1 LTQWVNDYERINMRV
16 GTAFAFART
25 QEELSNRQA
34 RLAQSQDQL
43 SSGLRIQKPSDDP
56 YAAAQ
61 VERARSLQVKIE
73 IDRRALNFSNS
84 MLASIEGA
92 LGNGGDVL
100 QEIRTQI
107 NGAGNGVVNMNDR
120 YSIAQQ
126 LTQLRSELLGV
137 ANRGDG
143 GGGYLFGGQGSRLP
157 PFMDGLPVQFVPQS
171 GSQSNGSSFAGAL
184 AIDGAAAFTSVPTS
198 LPGQGPISI
207 FDVIDSAIDK
217 LKDNSITSS
226 ALTSALQPVT
236 AGIDQGLDGLLR
248 QRSMVGERMRALDNH
263 AEFLDDSELRSK
275 AYGAELSEVDMAEA
289 ISAFTNQKTALEALM
304 QTYAQISDLSLFNY
318 IR

>member
-1 LTQWVNDYERINMRV
+1 MRV

-61 VERARSLQVKIE
+61 SERARSLQAKIE

-92 LGNGGDVL
+92 LGNSGDVL

-107 NGAGNGVVNMNDR
+107 NSAGNAVLSMGDR
-120 YSIAQQ
+120 SSIAQQ

-143 GGGYLFGGQGSRLP
+143 GGGFLFGGQGSRLP
-157 PFMDGLPVQFVPQS
+157 PFTDGAPVQFQPQS
-171 GSQSNGSSFAGAL
+171 GIQTNGSSFAGAL
-184 AIDGAAAFTSVPTS
+184 AIDGAASFTSVQGS
-198 LPGQGPISI
+198 LPGQPNINI
-207 FDVIDSAIDK
+207 FSVIDSAIVM
-217 LKDNSITSS
+217 LKDSSITSS
-226 ALTSALQPVT
+226 GLTAALQPVT
-236 AGIDQGLDGLLR
+236 AGIDQGLDGLLS

-275 AYGAELSEVDMAEA
+275 AYSAELTEVDMAEA
-289 ISAFTNQKTALEALM
+289 ISAFTTQKTALEALM
-304 QTYAQISDLSLFNY
+304 QTYAQISSLSLFNY

>member
-1 LTQWVNDYERINMRV
+1 MRWVNYYERLTMRV

-61 VERARSLQVKIE
+61 SERARSLQAKIE

-92 LGNGGDVL
+92 LGNSGDVL

-107 NGAGNGVVNMNDR
+107 NSAGNAVLSMGDR
-120 YSIAQQ
+120 SSIAQQ

-143 GGGYLFGGQGSRLP
+143 GGGFLFGGQGSRLP
-157 PFMDGLPVQFVPQS
+157 PFTDGAPVQFQPQS
-171 GSQSNGSSFAGAL
+171 GIQTNGSSFAGAL
-184 AIDGAAAFTSVPTS
+184 AIDGAASFTSVQGS
-198 LPGQGPISI
+198 LPGQPNINI
-207 FDVIDSAIDK
+207 FSVIDSAIVM
-217 LKDNSITSS
+217 LKDSSITSS
-226 ALTSALQPVT
+226 GLTTALQPVT
-236 AGIDQGLDGLLR
+236 AGIDQGLDGLLS

-275 AYGAELSEVDMAEA
+275 AYSAELTEVDMAEA
-289 ISAFTNQKTALEALM
+289 ISAFTTQKTALEALM
-304 QTYAQISDLSLFNY
+304 QTYAQISSLSLFNY

>member
-1 LTQWVNDYERINMRV
+1 MRV

-61 VERARSLQVKIE
+61 SERARSLQAKIE

-92 LGNGGDVL
+92 LGNSGDVL

-107 NGAGNGVVNMNDR
+107 NSAGNGVLNMNDR
-120 YSIAQQ
+120 SSIAQQ

-143 GGGYLFGGQGSRLP
+143 GGGFLFGGQGSRLP
-157 PFMDGLPVQFVPQS
+157 PFIDGTPVQFQPQS
-171 GSQSNGSSFAGAL
+171 GIQTNGSSFAGAL
-184 AIDGAAAFTSVPTS
+184 AIDGAASFTSVQSSMPS
-198 LPGQGPISI
+198 QPNVNI
-207 FDVIDSAIDK
+207 FSVVDSAIAM
-217 LKDNSITSS
+217 LKDSSITSS
-226 ALTSALQPVT
+226 ALTTALQPVT
-236 AGIDQGLDGLLR
+236 ADIDQGLDGLLS

-275 AYGAELSEVDMAEA
+275 AYSSELTEVDMAEA
-289 ISAFTNQKTALEALM
+289 ISAFTTQKTALEALM
-304 QTYAQISDLSLFNY
+304 QTYAQISNLSLFNY